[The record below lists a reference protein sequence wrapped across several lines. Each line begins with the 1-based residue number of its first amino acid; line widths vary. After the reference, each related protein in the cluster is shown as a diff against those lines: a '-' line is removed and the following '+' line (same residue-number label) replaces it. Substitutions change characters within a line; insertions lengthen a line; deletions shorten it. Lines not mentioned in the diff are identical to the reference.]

1 MPRYRLTLE
10 YDGTPFV
17 GWQRQDNG
25 HSVQGTLE
33 TALTRFTRESPSV
46 TGAGRTDAGVHATGQ
61 VAHIDLERDWDPFR
75 LLEALNYHLRP
86 DPIAVVTAERAE
98 PRFHARFSATGRAYR
113 YRIDT
118 RRAPKVLEPNRS
130 WRIARQL
137 DVAAMQEAA
146 LFLVGHRD
154 FSAFRS
160 AYCQAASAMR
170 TLDRLDIICG
180 AEEIMVEAAARSF
193 LHNQVRIMVGSL
205 VQVGFGRWKPERIA
219 QALAAGKRAEAG
231 QTAPPQGL
239 YLTTVTYGDADA
251 WTKCAGERTSGA
263 L

>member
-10 YDGTPFV
+10 YDGGPFV

-25 HSVQGTLE
+25 HSVQGALE
-33 TALTRFTRESPSV
+33 AALARFTRETPTV

-61 VAHIDLERDWDPFR
+61 VAHIDLEREWDPFR
-75 LLEALNYHLRP
+75 LSEALNYHLRP
-86 DPIAVVTAERAE
+86 DPVAVVAAETAE

-130 WRIARQL
+130 WRLAKSL
-137 DVAAMQEAA
+137 DTRAMAEAA
-146 LFLVGHRD
+146 AILVGHHD

-160 AYCQAASAMR
+160 AFCQARSALR
-170 TLDRLDIICG
+170 TLDRLEVIERDD
-180 AEEIMVEAAARSF
+180 EILIEAAARSF

-205 VQVGFGRWKPERIA
+205 AQVGFGRWAPERIA
-219 QALAAGKRAEAG
+219 EALASGTRADAG

-239 YLTTVTYGDADA
+239 YLTAVTYD
-251 WTKCAGERTSGA
+251 
-263 L
+263 

>member
-1 MPRYRLTLE
+1 MPRYRLDLE

-25 HSVQGTLE
+25 HSVQGALE
-33 TALTRFTRESPSV
+33 AALARFTREAPTV

-75 LLEALNYHLRP
+75 LSEALNYHLRP
-86 DPIAVVTAERAE
+86 DPVAVLTASLAPEG
-98 PRFHARFSATGRAYR
+98 FHSRFSATGRAYR
-113 YRIDT
+113 YRIDL

-130 WRIARQL
+130 WRIAQAL
-137 DVAAMQEAA
+137 DLQAMQEAA
-146 LFLVGHRD
+146 RLLVGRHD

-160 AYCQAASAMR
+160 AYCQAQSALR
-170 TLDRLDIICG
+170 TLDRLEVIERGDEIHIE
-180 AEEIMVEAAARSF
+180 AEARSF

-205 VQVGFGRWKPERIA
+205 AQVGFGRWAPDRI
-219 QALAAGKRAEAG
+219 QAALDSGVRAEAG

-239 YLTTVTYGDADA
+239 YLTAVTY
-251 WTKCAGERTSGA
+251 
-263 L
+263 

>member
-1 MPRYRLTLE
+1 MPRYRLDLE

-25 HSVQGTLE
+25 LSVQGALE
-33 TALTRFTRESPSV
+33 AALARFTREVPTV

-61 VAHIDLERDWDPFR
+61 VAHVDLAREWDPFR
-75 LLEALNYHLRP
+75 LSEALNYHLRP
-86 DPIAVVTAERAE
+86 DPVAVVTASVAPEG
-98 PRFHARFSATGRAYR
+98 FHSRFSAKGRAYR

-130 WRIARQL
+130 WRIAQTL
-137 DVAAMQEAA
+137 DLPAMQVAAGYLA
-146 LFLVGHRD
+146 GHHD

-160 AYCQAASAMR
+160 AYCQAQSALR
-170 TLDRLDIICG
+170 TLDRLAVIERGDEIHIE
-180 AEEIMVEAAARSF
+180 AEARSF

-205 VQVGFGRWKPERIA
+205 AQVGFGRWAPERIKT
-219 QALAAGKRAEAG
+219 ALESGLRVEAG

-239 YLTTVTYGDADA
+239 YLTAVTY
-251 WTKCAGERTSGA
+251 
-263 L
+263 

>member
-1 MPRYRLTLE
+1 MPRYRLDLE

-25 HSVQGTLE
+25 HSVQGALE
-33 TALTRFTRESPSV
+33 AALARFTREAPTV

-75 LLEALNYHLRP
+75 LSEALNYHLRP
-86 DPIAVVTAERAE
+86 DPVAVLTASLAPEG
-98 PRFHARFSATGRAYR
+98 FHSRFSATGRAYR

-130 WRIARQL
+130 WRIAQAL
-137 DVAAMQEAA
+137 DVPAMQEAA
-146 LFLVGHRD
+146 RHLVGHHD
-154 FSAFRS
+154 FSAYRS
-160 AYCQAASAMR
+160 AYCQAQSALR
-170 TLDRLDIICG
+170 TLDRLEVIERGD
-180 AEEIMVEAAARSF
+180 EIHVEAAARSF

-205 VQVGFGRWKPERIA
+205 AQVGFGRWSPDRIKA
-219 QALAAGKRAEAG
+219 ALESGVRAEAG

-239 YLTTVTYGDADA
+239 YLTAVTY
-251 WTKCAGERTSGA
+251 
-263 L
+263 